1 MVYVVTRKG
10 GTTMFILSLVSV
22 CLLSLISIIHVYWAF
37 GGGWGAGAVIPM
49 KEGSQQAVFSPRRWG
64 TLSVAMLVLT
74 ASVLILVQGGYIT
87 AIPASTYS
95 KVGCI
100 ICAIVFSIRA
110 IGDFKYVGFFKTIKH
125 SQFAKHDTKLYSPL
139 CLFLGFV
146 YIMLLL

>member
-74 ASVLILVQGGYIT
+74 ASVLILVQGGI
-87 AIPASTYS
+87 
-95 KVGCI
+95 
-100 ICAIVFSIRA
+100 
-110 IGDFKYVGFFKTIKH
+110 
-125 SQFAKHDTKLYSPL
+125 
-139 CLFLGFV
+139 
-146 YIMLLL
+146 